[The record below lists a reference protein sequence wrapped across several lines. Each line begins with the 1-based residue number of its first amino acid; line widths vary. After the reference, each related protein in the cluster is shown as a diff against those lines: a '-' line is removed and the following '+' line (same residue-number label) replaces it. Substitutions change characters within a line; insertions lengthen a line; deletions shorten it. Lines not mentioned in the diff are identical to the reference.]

1 MLGMRDVMS
10 NTTKLSKMVVEKQ
23 LLCTEELRLLLYIF
37 LETLGKFARDALCL
51 IFTISKF
58 CTLTRIGSE
67 FSCLKL
73 GHVAKATF
81 GFLPA

>member
-1 MLGMRDVMS
+1 MAI
-10 NTTKLSKMVVEKQ
+10 EKQ
-23 LLCTEELRLLLYIF
+23 LSCTEELRLPPYIF

-81 GFLPA
+81 GFLLPA